1 MAVTPRPFR
10 IDRID
15 HILLIVSGMPEALGF
30 YEGVLGCTV
39 ESRLP
44 RYGMVELRAG
54 ASHLDLVDVA
64 APEGAWAKPAVTGS
78 RNIDHF
84 ALRLADGDVQAL
96 RSHLAAHGVPIVE
109 ERVEDDGGVS
119 LYVRD
124 PSGNTIELSHP
135 GPRPYEA

>member
-1 MAVTPRPFR
+1 MPESLRPFK

-15 HILLIVSGMPEALGF
+15 HILLIVRGMREALGF

-44 RYGMVELRAG
+44 AYGMVELRAG

-64 APEGAWAKPAVTGS
+64 APGGAWAKPAVAGG

-84 ALRLADGDVQAL
+84 ALRLEDGDAKAL
-96 RSHLAAHGVPIVE
+96 RNHLAAHGVTIVE
-109 ERVEDDGGVS
+109 ERIDNDGGVS
-119 LYVRD
+119 FYVRD
-124 PSGNTIELSHP
+124 PSDNTIELIASSAR
-135 GPRPYEA
+135 GL